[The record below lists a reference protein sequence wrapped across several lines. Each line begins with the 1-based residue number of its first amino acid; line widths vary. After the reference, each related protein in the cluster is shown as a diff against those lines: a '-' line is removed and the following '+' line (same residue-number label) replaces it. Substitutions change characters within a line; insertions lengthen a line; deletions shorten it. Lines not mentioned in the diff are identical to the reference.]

1 MGRGP
6 ACRVQV
12 GFGKPHTAE
21 IRGWLLD
28 LYEDGERGLTLWLI
42 GEDGQSVSENRRHCL
57 HQQFPVCFA
66 AAGPSARLREL
77 WRWLQSLPDPPSL
90 SRKERRDLFIP
101 EPIPVLCAEVR
112 YPAALRALFNE
123 TLRAFPDLT
132 YYDADIQVQ
141 IRHSA
146 VFGSFPLAHCRVTVD
161 EQFNVRQ
168 FEVLDSPWELD
179 PEPPPLCVLEINLRE
194 GNPQH
199 APPSRL
205 ELRCGGWRQ
214 DLPFLEGSAPS
225 YWVKSALRK
234 FNPDILLT
242 DYGDT
247 WLLEN
252 LLGRVEGSLSELPL
266 NRDPAKGLR
275 LIRQKTYFS
284 YGQVIYRGQ
293 QVHLYG
299 RLHID
304 RKNAMMW
311 GDYELEGILENARVT
326 ALPIQTAA
334 RVSPGS
340 GISCMQMTTA
350 LRQGILVPWRKQQVE
365 QPRPILDLVHA
376 DFGGL
381 VYQPTVG
388 LHRNVGAADFTS
400 MYPAVIVRCNL
411 SPEKKALSLDDP
423 PPEDPGLI
431 PQTLA
436 PLIQKRVLL
445 KKSILGLPAWD
456 PRRKQYKARTV
467 AQKWLLVVCF
477 GYMGYRNARF
487 GLISS
492 HEAVTAGGREALMRA
507 KEAAEEA
514 GFEILHMY
522 VDALWLQREDCKT
535 CADFQPILDEITRRT
550 GLPIALDGVY
560 RWVVFLPSR
569 VDSRVPVGNRY
580 FGVFQDGSVKVRGLA
595 ARRRDTPP
603 WIVRVQMALIEHL
616 AKAADADCLGEYLP
630 GAVELL
636 RQELAQLRSQRIPP
650 EDLLV
655 SARLSRPLEKYK
667 TPSPAARA
675 GKQLGKY
682 GKNVEAGQRIPLVFV
697 RGEERVW
704 AWDQPE
710 PFRREWIDIAEYR
723 KLLLRAASD
732 VFQPFGISEQ
742 DLHLRMEGNAALL
755 ALPFGQSRSAVR
767 FPLSAFGEGSHSVSE
782 NRAASLALP
791 NSAPLRHPL
800 PYGSPK
806 RVSGQLR
813 RGKKDPKG

>member
-1 MGRGP
+1 MEML
-6 ACRVQV
+6 
-12 GFGKPHTAE
+12 T
-21 IRGWLLD
+21 GWLLD
-28 LYEDGERGLTLWLI
+28 LYEDGARGLALWLI
-42 GEDGQSVSENRRHCL
+42 AQDGRRLCL
-57 HQQFPVCFA
+57 HQRFPVSFF
-66 AAGPSARLREL
+66 AAGPSPRLREL
-77 WRWLQSLPDPPSL
+77 WRWLQSQAVPVVL
-90 SRKERRDLFIP
+90 SRKDRRDLFLP
-101 EPIPVLCAEVR
+101 QSIPVLSVEVAF
-112 YPAALRALFNE
+112 PSALRLLFRE
-123 TLRAFPDLT
+123 VEQTFPELT

-146 VFGSFPLAHCRVTVD
+146 LFGSFPLARCCVTVD
-161 EQFNVRQ
+161 EQLNVFN
-168 FEVLDSPWELD
+168 FETLDSPWELD
-179 PEPPPLCVLEINLRE
+179 PEPPPLVVLEINLRA

-199 APPSRL
+199 AHPTQL
-205 ELRCGGWRQ
+205 ELRCGTWRQ
-214 DLPFLEGSAPS
+214 ELPFLEGDAPV
-225 YWVKSALRK
+225 YWLRSALRK
-234 FNPDILLT
+234 FDPDILLT

-247 WLLEN
+247 WLLEH
-252 LLGRVEGSLSELPL
+252 LLERVHGSLNELPL
-266 NRDPAKGLR
+266 NRDPEKGLQ
-275 LIRQKTYFS
+275 LVRQKTYFS

-293 QVHLYG
+293 QIHLAG

-388 LHRNVGAADFTS
+388 LHCNVGAADFTS

-423 PPEDPGLI
+423 PPTDPGLI
-431 PQTLA
+431 PRTLA

-445 KKSILGLPAWD
+445 KKSILSLPAWD
-456 PRRKQYKARTV
+456 PRRKVYKARAA

-522 VDALWLQREDCKT
+522 VDALWVQRPDCKT
-535 CADFQPILDEITRRT
+535 PADFQPLLDEITRST

-560 RWVVFLPSR
+560 RWVAFLPSR
-569 VDSRVPVGNRY
+569 VDNRVPVGNRY

-603 WIVRVQMALIEHL
+603 WIAAVQMALIEHL
-616 AKAADADCLGEYLP
+616 ANAPDMDCLGQYLP
-630 GAVELL
+630 GALELL
-636 RQELAQLRSQRIPP
+636 RAELAKLRALRIPP
-650 EDLLV
+650 EELLV

-675 GKQLGKY
+675 GRQLQACGKT
-682 GKNVEAGQRIPLVFV
+682 VEAGQRVPLIWI
-697 RGEERVW
+697 RGPERVW
-704 AWDQPE
+704 AWDRPM
-710 PFRREWIDIAEYR
+710 PFESEWIDVAEYR

-732 VFQPFGISEQ
+732 VFQPFDISEQ
-742 DLHLRMEGNAALL
+742 DLHLRMEGNAAILP
-755 ALPFGQSRSAVR
+755 LPFTAVERKLLNKPSAV
-767 FPLSAFGEGSHSVSE
+767 PI
-782 NRAASLALP
+782 
-791 NSAPLRHPL
+791 
-800 PYGSPK
+800 
-806 RVSGQLR
+806 
-813 RGKKDPKG
+813 